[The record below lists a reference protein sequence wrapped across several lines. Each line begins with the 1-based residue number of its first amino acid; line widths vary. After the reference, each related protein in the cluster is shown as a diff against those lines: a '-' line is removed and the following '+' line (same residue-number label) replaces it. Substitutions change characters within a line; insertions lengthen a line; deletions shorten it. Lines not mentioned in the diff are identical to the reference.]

1 MNGVIAWFARNGVAS
16 NLLML
21 VIIVGGLFTLGSLKQ
36 EVFPEAS
43 SDMVIVTVPYPG
55 ASPEEVEDG
64 IVIRIE
70 ERVQDLEG
78 IERITSTSSEGV
90 GTVRIE
96 ALEGTDARRL
106 LEDVKARVDA
116 IDTFPEDAEEAVVT
130 ELVVRR
136 QVINIAV
143 SGNADE
149 ATLRRLGERVRDD
162 LSAIPGIT
170 QVELAAVRPYEISIE
185 VSEDALRRYGL
196 TFDAVANAIRRS
208 SLDLPAGSI
217 RTAGGEVLIRS
228 VGQAYRGREFEDI
241 VLVTRPDGR
250 RVLVR
255 DVATVVDGFAETD
268 QAARFDGKPAVLVQV
283 FRVGEQD
290 ALEVAGKVKEY
301 VEEARGRVPEGIS
314 LTTWQD
320 DTLLLES
327 RRDLL
332 LRNGRMGLALV
343 FLVLAL
349 FLRFRLAGWVAAGIP
364 ISFLGAI
371 WLMPQFDIS
380 INLLSLFA
388 FIIVLGIVVD
398 DAIVV
403 GENIN
408 THLERGK
415 PALRAAIDGA
425 QEVALPVTFS
435 VLTTIAAFSP
445 LLFVGGATG
454 KFMRAVPIIVVA
466 TLAFSLIESLFVLP
480 SHLSHLRPE
489 KRREGFR
496 GAWTRV
502 RQRVASGLSFVIARA
517 YEPSLR
523 RALDWR
529 YATVAGALA
538 VLIVAGAAVG
548 TGWIKFTFF
557 PPIDSDNVVVFL
569 TMPLGTP
576 VEKTEEAMLRLERS
590 AMQLRE
596 ELAREGNDEVFRH
609 MLTSIGEQP
618 FRTAQSQGHGGVG
631 SVFAAPHLGEI
642 NIELA
647 SSEQRGVTSAEIA
660 RRWRELTGPVPD
672 AVELTFSS
680 SLFSPGDAVNIQ
692 LTGNDLDQLRRASA
706 AVQAR
711 LQEYPG
717 VFDVTDSFRAGK
729 EEVRV
734 DVTPEGETMGIARL
748 DLARQVRQAFYGEE
762 VQRVQRGR
770 DELRVMVRYP
780 EDERRSLGN
789 LEQMRIRT
797 GNGGEI
803 PFSVAGTADLGR
815 GFASIERV
823 DRRRAIN
830 VTADVDPAKA
840 NTTEV
845 IASLRNDTLPGV
857 MAGFPN
863 VRSSFE
869 GQQQEQHETLSGL
882 RRGFGMALFFIY
894 ALLAIPFR
902 SYLQPAIVMSAIPFG
917 ILGAVGGH
925 VILGMDL
932 TALSLFGITALTGV
946 VVNDSLV
953 MVDFINRAYRGG
965 MPLREAIVTAGK
977 ARFRPIM
984 LTSLTTFVGLLPLI
998 LERSVQAQFL
1008 IPMAVS
1014 LAFGVLFATFITLI
1028 LVPVGYRIL
1037 EDVRHTTSRLLNR
1050 EESDDSFMPSTDE
1063 AS

>member
-1 MNGVIAWFARNGVAS
+1 MNSLISWFARNSVAA

-21 VIIVGGLFTLGSLKQ
+21 VIIVGGAFTLTTLRQ

-64 IVIRIE
+64 IVVKIE
-70 ERVQDLEG
+70 ERIQDLEG
-78 IERITSTSSEGV
+78 IERITSTSSESV
-90 GTVRIE
+90 GTVQIE
-96 ALEGTDARRL
+96 AMEGSDARRL
-106 LEDVKARVDA
+106 LEDVKSRIDA
-116 IDTFPEDAEEAVVT
+116 IDTFPDDAEEPVVT
-130 ELVVRR
+130 ELVIRR
-136 QVINIAV
+136 QVINVAI
-143 SGNADE
+143 SGDAPE
-149 ATLRRLGERVRDD
+149 LTLRRLGERVRDD
-162 LSAIPGIT
+162 IVAIPGIT
-170 QVELAAVRPYEISIE
+170 QVELSAVRPYEITIE

-196 TFDAVANAIRRS
+196 TFDAVATAVRRS

-217 RTAGGEVLIRS
+217 RTSGGEVLIRT
-228 VGQAYRGREFEDI
+228 VGQAYTGREFEEI
-241 VLVTRPDGR
+241 VLTALPDGR
-250 RVLVR
+250 RVRVA
-255 DVATVVDGFAETD
+255 DVARVVDGFAETD
-268 QAARFDGKPAVLVQV
+268 QSARFDGKPAVLVQV

-290 ALEVAGKVKEY
+290 ALDVAGKVKSY
-301 VEEARGRVPEGIS
+301 VAEAAERMPEGIS
-314 LTTWQD
+314 MTMWQD
-320 DTLLLES
+320 DTLLLQS

-343 FLVLAL
+343 LLVLAL

-371 WLMPQFDIS
+371 WLLPTFDIS

-403 GENIN
+403 GENVN
-408 THLERGK
+408 SHLERGK
-415 PALRAAIDGA
+415 PALKAAIEGT
-425 QEVALPVTFS
+425 QEVALPVVFS

-445 LLFVGGATG
+445 LLLVGGTTG
-454 KFMRAVPIIVVA
+454 KFMRAVPIIVIA
-466 TLAFSLIESLFVLP
+466 TLVFSLVESLFVLP
-480 SHLSHLRPE
+480 SHLSHLKAE
-489 KRREGFR
+489 KRRAGL
-496 GAWTRV
+496 GGTWTRV
-502 RQRVASGLSFVIARA
+502 RERVAEGLRFVTARW

-523 RALDWR
+523 RALEWR

-538 VLIVAGAAVG
+538 VLIIAGAAIA

-557 PPIDSDNVVVFL
+557 PPIDSDNVVAFL

-576 VEKTEEAMLRLERS
+576 VETTEAAMLRLERS
-590 AMQLRE
+590 AQQIRE
-596 ELAREGNDEVFRH
+596 ELAREGNPDVFHH
-609 MLTSIGEQP
+609 MLTSVGEQP

-631 SVFAAPHLGEI
+631 STFAAPHLGEL

-647 SSEQRGVTSAEIA
+647 SSETRGVTSAEIA
-660 RRWRELTGPVPD
+660 RRWRELTGPIPD
-672 AVELTFSS
+672 SVELTFSS

-692 LTGNDLDQLRRASA
+692 LTGNDLGELRRAAA
-706 AVQAR
+706 AVGAR
-711 LQEYPG
+711 LMEFPG

-734 DVTPEGETMGIARL
+734 DVTPEGEAMGVSRL

-762 VQRVQRGR
+762 VQRVQRGQ
-770 DELRVMVRYP
+770 DEVRVMVRYP
-780 EDERRSLGN
+780 EQERRSLGS

-797 GNGGEI
+797 AGGGEI
-803 PFSVAGTADLGR
+803 PFSVAGVVDVGR
-815 GFASIERV
+815 GFASIRRV

-830 VTADVDPAKA
+830 VTADIDPAKA

-845 IASLRNDTLPGV
+845 IAALRGETLPEV
-857 MAGFPN
+857 MSEFPSI
-863 VRSSFE
+863 RYSFE
-869 GQQQEQHETLSGL
+869 GQQQEQHETLAGL

-925 VILGMDL
+925 VIMGMDL

-953 MVDFINRAYRGG
+953 MVDFINRSYRGG
-965 MPLREAIVTAGK
+965 MKLRDAIVTAGK
-977 ARFRPIM
+977 ARFRPIL

-1008 IPMAVS
+1008 IPMGVS

-1037 EDVRHTTSRLLNR
+1037 EDVRRTTSWFLRR
-1050 EESDDSFMPSTDE
+1050 EDGDDAFMPSADE
-1063 AS
+1063 V